1 MDEIAVAA
9 QIVEGFVDALLVE
22 GIQEDPFDR
31 LLIADVIEDLIDE
44 QLPFPVRVT
53 GVDDSIDVGVGDE
66 SVMTLN
72 WSLLAGLTRSFHCL
86 GIIGKSSA
94 FQRLYLG
101 S

>member
-53 GVDDSIDVGVGDE
+53 GVDDSIDVGIGDE
-66 SVMTLN
+66 VRNDLE
-72 WSLLAGLTRSFHCL
+72 LVLTGRADQEL
-86 GIIGKSSA
+86 PLRIIGKSSA